1 MKEWEMIEFTYDCMR
16 GKMIEFTYDCMRGK
30 IRELQDDIDQGYLD
44 DDEIEE
50 TLDEINEWNEAIKL
64 VGKLRDEYFMW
75 SLEE

>member
-1 MKEWEMIEFTYDCMR
+1 MKEWE
-16 GKMIEFTYDCMRGK
+16 MIEFTYDCMRGK

-44 DDEIEE
+44 DDEIKE

-75 SLEE
+75 GLEE